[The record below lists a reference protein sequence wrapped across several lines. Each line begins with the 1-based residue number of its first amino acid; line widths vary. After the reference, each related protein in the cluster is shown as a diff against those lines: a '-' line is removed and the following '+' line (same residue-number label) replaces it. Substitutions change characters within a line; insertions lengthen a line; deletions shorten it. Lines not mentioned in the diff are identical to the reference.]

1 MNVGML
7 LASLKTKGGKPLH
20 NDLILH
26 GLHLRINS
34 LNADVTELGQRL
46 VGRRAVR
53 EMLMW

>member
-7 LASLKTKGGKPLH
+7 VTSLKTKGGTPLH

-34 LNADVTELGQRL
+34 LNADVTELGQIL
-46 VGRRAVR
+46 VGRRAGR